1 MPGDGDFCEW
11 RESSG
16 LWILSLS
23 VTSPSLYFNPCRSG
37 RSQQGWGSGDSGDTS
52 PLSVGRAS
60 EVSCKLRAS
69 RYGSAKGE
77 DLGNGKWTG
86 AEIWCRKKCKSYWER
101 KACRWPF
108 LERKGLVAVRLGA
121 ALTQGHLPVQQM
133 LSGQAA
139 RGRTRCAQLS
149 GTHSHFLFLEIQ
161 DFSTMLC
168 CARAQDLNMALPCS
182 LHRAL
187 YSWWKLSGEFRPP
200 FTASS

>member
-108 LERKGLVAVRLGA
+108 LEKERLGGSKVGGCINTGPPSCSADAFWSGCQGKDQVCTAVRD
-121 ALTQGHLPVQQM
+121 TLPFFVF
-133 LSGQAA
+133 
-139 RGRTRCAQLS
+139 RNTRLQYHAVLCS
-149 GTHSHFLFLEIQ
+149 GTRPQHG
-161 DFSTMLC
+161 T
-168 CARAQDLNMALPCS
+168 ALQF
-182 LHRAL
+182 A
-187 YSWWKLSGEFRPP
+187 
-200 FTASS
+200 